1 MLFNQTN
8 KDIYFSFSKSSNSEM
23 EKLTNGSCKLLSY
36 PSDNDKTLNID
47 GYHKIEKR
55 IDCMKSF
62 CKRDCASAF

>member
-1 MLFNQTN
+1 
-8 KDIYFSFSKSSNSEM
+8 M